1 MSPYRFETGNSR
13 AAIALCAL
21 MLSLPS
27 FAFASA
33 PKAADRKMSPPK
45 TPRIH
50 AAVVH
55 HVQRHRSPAELKR
68 QRMMAIEARDHD
80 LT

>member
-21 MLSLPS
+21 MLSIPS
-27 FAFASA
+27 FALASLA
-33 PKAADRKMSPPK
+33 PDRRMTPPK